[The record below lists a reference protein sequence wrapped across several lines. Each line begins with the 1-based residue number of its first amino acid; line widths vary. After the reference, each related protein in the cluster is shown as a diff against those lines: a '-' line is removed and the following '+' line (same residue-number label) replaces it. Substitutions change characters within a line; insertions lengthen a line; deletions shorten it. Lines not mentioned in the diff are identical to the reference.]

1 MWLVVL
7 WEGRC
12 KWGSSLITLAHAV
25 TDLQH
30 MMDEDL
36 GNCGFYEVCEI
47 NKTWKKRSVWCRLW
61 GRSAALSRSAAACWS
76 AEMRSAAQFPS
87 PCVLWTF

>member
-1 MWLVVL
+1 MVVRLNYFLFGEQKTAVEGLTAVWLAVL

-12 KWGSSLITLAHAV
+12 KWGRSLITLAHAGA
-25 TDLQH
+25 DLQH

-47 NKTWKKRSVWCRLW
+47 NKTWKKRSV
-61 GRSAALSRSAAACWS
+61 
-76 AEMRSAAQFPS
+76 
-87 PCVLWTF
+87 